1 MQSLS
6 VLVLLLF
13 LSFATA
19 NAQSA
24 VDAAIIDLRLEGRL
38 LEAEAAVKKAMAE
51 PDLSNADATHLHLEL
66 ATIYDRMAL
75 HDGTRPSGRAKEELD
90 RAVELHDPADQA
102 LAAVVFYGLARYEY
116 RAELG
121 ERLFPQAESLANRS
135 LDLYQEIGDIRAQ
148 ADVVHLLGLIEMQR
162 RNLDTAGELFERSLM
177 LDQTSGERVL
187 FRGEYERHMGFV
199 VYLRGDVEASLP
211 YFWRSVEARAAAG
224 ADDPLVFAKITLAS
238 TLEMLDRDLEARSI
252 AEDALLSA
260 RRLGSKAAEER
271 IGRVFER
278 WDEEDPTEQ

>member
-1 MQSLS
+1 MRNLS
-6 VLVLLLF
+6 ALVLILL
-13 LSFATA
+13 LSIVTV
-19 NAQSA
+19 NAQGT
-24 VDAAIIDLRLEGRL
+24 VDTAIIDLRLQGKL
-38 LEAEAAVKKAMAE
+38 LEAEAAVKEALVE
-51 PDLSNADATHLHLEL
+51 PELSNTDAIHLHLEL

-75 HDGTRPSGRAKEELD
+75 HDGTQPSGRAKEQLD
-90 RAVELHDPADQA
+90 RAVELQDPADQA
-102 LAAVVFYGLARYEY
+102 STAAILYRRARYEY
-116 RAELG
+116 RAEMS
-121 ERLFPQAESLANRS
+121 ERLFPQAESLASRS
-135 LDLYQEIGDIRAQ
+135 LGLYQAIGDIRAQ

-162 RNLDTAGELFERSLM
+162 RNLDKAGELFERSLM
-177 LDQTSGERVL
+177 LDQEAGERVL

-238 TLEMLDRDLEARSI
+238 TLEMLGRDLEARSV

-271 IGRVFER
+271 IGRVFAR
-278 WDEEDPTEQ
+278 WDEEGAADP